1 LTDAIRNPEAAIEAF
16 RNRLSE
22 SMEAAVQIVATERE
36 ADYALGR
43 NRSLINRRSNAGT
56 PHF

>member
-1 LTDAIRNPEAAIEAF
+1 
-16 RNRLSE
+16 
-22 SMEAAVQIVATERE
+22 MEAAVQIVATERE

-43 NRSLINRRSNAGT
+43 NRSLINRRSNGGT